1 VGNGEAGSPIPGVAG
16 SLDLSKVNLQLIDW
30 DKVTPE
36 GVKAYEVRWNSLFG
50 AR

>member
-1 VGNGEAGSPIPGVAG
+1 VPGVPGA
-16 SLDLSKVNLQLIDW
+16 LDTSKVNLSLIDW

-36 GVKAYEVRWNSLFG
+36 GVKAFEARWNSLFG